1 MANDYAIQAV
11 FRIIDGATAPLN
23 AIANSS
29 GLVGKGMQKAEKQ
42 MAAIGQT
49 AKTAVKGAA
58 VGAFAALTAGIAVA
72 TKQYIEFDQ
81 AVTASG
87 ALFKDLD
94 PTAASFADSLEEIG
108 AKAREVAAIT
118 EFNAV
123 DTAGALSKMAMA
135 GMDSK
140 TAMALL
146 AGTTD
151 LATAAGTDLTTA
163 VDIATDALGAFGMSS
178 TAENL
183 QRISDIMAKTASTS
197 NTGLLDMFEA
207 MKYAAPSFTAAGQ
220 EAETLAAAIGTLAN
234 AGIKGSQA
242 GTALRAVFTQLG
254 NGAKQ
259 AKLEELGVQV
269 KDAAGNFLNLYD
281 ILAQLETVTAT
292 MGTAELTEVMNDIF
306 GKTAGSSMLVLLQ
319 QGTAA
324 LKDYEQEMMNAGGS
338 AAIMAGAMRSSI
350 GNQIEVL
357 KSGLTELGFKFVEAF
372 KTQGSEA
379 LTSLTTFIQNLD
391 VTNLVAGLVSV
402 ADTIGTI
409 VSVIWKMKDA
419 IEFAVIAWVAYKAAM
434 LATVVVMQT
443 VTAVKAA
450 LAIGA
455 KVMAVATNWE
465 AAAMIALTTAS
476 SACAA
481 VQSTLNALFVAS
493 PIGWIVLGI
502 MAVIAAVIVLIKNLD
517 TVKAWV
523 ANAWSWL
530 KDFGALIFSTILAP
544 IESLLNAL
552 SYIPGIGK
560 WASSGAASIAGL
572 RESLTGDSQAPV
584 SQGERMAY
592 SKEESVSTTNL
603 NIGLEKGLTG
613 VWSGVAPGIDINMI
627 ASGAF

>member
-1 MANDYAIQAV
+1 MATDYAIQAI
-11 FRIIDGATAPLN
+11 FKIIDGATAPMK
-23 AIANSS
+23 AIEAQTGFMN
-29 GLVGKGMQKAEKQ
+29 KGIQKAEKQ
-42 MAAIGQT
+42 MAAVGQA

-94 PTAASFADSLEEIG
+94 PTATGYADSLAEIG

-135 GMDSK
+135 GMDSQ

-163 VDIATDALGAFGMSS
+163 VDIATDALGAFGMAS

-183 QRISDIMAKTASTS
+183 QLISDIMAKTASTS

-220 EAETLAAAIGTLAN
+220 EAETLSAAIGVLAN

-242 GTALRAVFTQLG
+242 GTSLRAVFTQLG

-259 AKLEELGVQV
+259 AKLADLGVQV

-281 ILAQLETVTAT
+281 ILGQLESVTAT

-319 QGTAA
+319 QGTEA
-324 LKDYEQEMMNAGGS
+324 LKAYEQEMYNAGGS

-372 KTQGSEA
+372 KDQGSSA
-379 LTSLTTFIQNLD
+379 LTSLTNFVQTIDITGFVN
-391 VTNLVAGLVSV
+391 GLVFMV
-402 ADTIGTI
+402 DVIGNV
-409 VSVIWKMKDA
+409 VSVIWTLRGA
-419 IEFAVIAWVAYKAAM
+419 IEAVLVVFGVYKATMIAIAAVTGI
-434 LATVVVMQT
+434 ATAAK
-443 VTAVKAA
+443 TAYT
-450 LAIGA
+450 
-455 KVMAVATNWE
+455 VATN
-465 AAAMIALTTAS
+465 AAAVAQT
-476 SACAA
+476 
-481 VQSTLNALFVAS
+481 VLNALFVAS

-502 MAVIAAVIVLIKNLD
+502 MAAVAAVVLLIKNLD
-517 TVKAWV
+517 TVKSWMS
-523 ANAWSWL
+523 NAWSWM
-530 KDFGALIFSTILAP
+530 KDFGAMIFSAILAP
-544 IESLLNAL
+544 IESLLSAL
-552 SYIPGIGK
+552 SYIPGLGK
-560 WASSGAASIAGL
+560 WAASGAQAISGF
-572 RESLTGDSQAPV
+572 RDNLTGEGPV

-592 SKEESVSTTNL
+592 SREESVSNTNL
-603 NIGLEKGLTG
+603 MIGLEKGLTAFM
-613 VWSGVAPGIDINMI
+613 SGGAAPGIDISMI
-627 ASGAF
+627 SSGGF

>member
-1 MANDYAIQAV
+1 MATDYAIQAI
-11 FRIIDGATAPLN
+11 FKIIDGATAPMK
-23 AIANSS
+23 AIEAQTGFMN
-29 GLVGKGMQKAEKQ
+29 KGIQKAEKQ
-42 MAAIGQT
+42 MAAVGQA

-94 PTAASFADSLEEIG
+94 PTATGYADSLAEIG

-135 GMDSK
+135 GMDSQ

-163 VDIATDALGAFGMSS
+163 VDIATDALGAFGMAS

-207 MKYAAPSFTAAGQ
+207 MKYAAPTFTAAGQ
-220 EAETLAAAIGTLAN
+220 EAETLSAAIGVLAN

-242 GTALRAVFTQLG
+242 GTSLRAVFTQLG
-254 NGAKQ
+254 NSGKQ
-259 AKLEELGVQV
+259 LARLGVQV
-269 KDAAGNFLNLYD
+269 KDADGNFLNLYD
-281 ILAQLETVTAT
+281 IISQLETATAG
-292 MGTAELTEVMNDIF
+292 MGTAEITEVMNSIF
-306 GKTAGSSMLVLLQ
+306 GKTAGSSMLILLQ
-319 QGTAA
+319 QGTEA
-324 LKDYEQEMMNAGGS
+324 LKAYEQEMYNAGGS

-372 KTQGSEA
+372 KDQGSSA
-379 LTSLTTFIQNLD
+379 LTSLTNFVQTIDITGFVN
-391 VTNLVAGLVSV
+391 GLVFMV
-402 ADTIGTI
+402 DVIGNV
-409 VSVIWKMKDA
+409 VSVIWTLRGA
-419 IEFAVIAWVAYKAAM
+419 IEAVLVVFGIYKATMIAIAAVTGI
-434 LATVVVMQT
+434 ATAAK
-443 VTAVKAA
+443 TAYT
-450 LAIGA
+450 
-455 KVMAVATNWE
+455 VATN
-465 AAAMIALTTAS
+465 AAAAAQTA
-476 SACAA
+476 
-481 VQSTLNALFVAS
+481 LNALFVAS

-502 MAVIAAVIVLIKNLD
+502 MAAVAAVVLLIKNLD
-517 TVKAWV
+517 TVKAWMS
-523 ANAWSWL
+523 NAGSWM
-530 KDFGALIFSTILAP
+530 KDFGAMIFSAILAP
-544 IESLLNAL
+544 IEVLLSAL
-552 SYIPGIGK
+552 SYIPGLGK
-560 WASSGAASIAGL
+560 WAASGAQAISGF
-572 RESLTGDSQAPV
+572 RDNLTGEGPV

-592 SKEESVSTTNL
+592 SREESVSNANL
-603 NIGLEKGLTG
+603 MIGLEKGLTAFM
-613 VWSGVAPGIDINMI
+613 SGGAAPGIDISMI
-627 ASGAF
+627 SSGGF